1 MQFTERHQGTHKYK
15 QDLRFSTW
23 KSFFDCHRAREKCL
37 LVFKAVTRSLN
48 TGPLGIVWTSGLV
61 HEFLLWLSLNLNLNI
76 IYVVDT
82 VIMNTTDADERSP
95 FDGCLFFQAINEFQS
110 VRSRSFDA
118 LG

>member
-48 TGPLGIVWTSGLV
+48 TVPHGIVWTSG
-61 HEFLLWLSLNLNLNI
+61 WSMDSRYGNI
-76 IYVVDT
+76 TYVVNT
-82 VIMNTTDADERSP
+82 VIMNTTDADEVSP